1 MEEKPTK
8 TETPKAVPSMTE
20 LQKMKLIFDVAKW
33 LIGSVA
39 LVIVTMVIDY
49 GFRDRAAG
57 VEEVKQY
64 DRYVTTLIVL
74 NKEVGPRRLL
84 AQYFSYVLPSDKL
97 RKCWQNYY
105 WVVNV
110 EYQAMVKK
118 DSILGSKLKS
128 FMTMKAITQEQQIE
142 FEALDK
148 EKHRTEKELYSEFR
162 LPTGLK

>member
-8 TETPKAVPSMTE
+8 PETQKTNTAMTE
-20 LQKMKLIFDVAKW
+20 LQKLKLIFDVAKW

-57 VEEVKQY
+57 IEEVKQY

-84 AQYFSYVLPSDKL
+84 AQYFSYVLPSENL

-105 WVVNV
+105 WVVNA
-110 EYQAMVKK
+110 EYQEMVKK
-118 DSILGSKLKS
+118 DSVLELKLKG
-128 FMTMKAITQEQQIE
+128 FMTMRSITPEQQIE
-142 FEALDK
+142 LEALNK
-148 EKHRTEKELYSEFR
+148 QKHFTEKELYTDFR
-162 LPTGLK
+162 LPK

>member
-1 MEEKPTK
+1 MEKETVK
-8 TETPKAVPSMTE
+8 TVTQKAGAAITE
-20 LQKMKLIFDVAKW
+20 LQKLKLIFDVVKW

-84 AQYFSYVLPSDKL
+84 AQYFSYVLPSEKM
-97 RKCWQNYY
+97 RKCWQDYY
-105 WVVNV
+105 WVVNT
-110 EYQAMVKK
+110 EYQAMVKQ
-118 DSILGSKLKS
+118 DSILGSKLKW
-128 FMTMKAITQEQQIE
+128 FMAMKSITAGDQIE
-142 FEALDK
+142 VEALSK
-148 EKHRTEKELYSEFR
+148 QKKYTEKELFGDFR
-162 LPTGLK
+162 LPPPK